1 MQACWHLWQAML
13 NLPWQHAMNM
23 LYSCSQGVHLDWQL
37 HTVFY
42 QEGFIM
48 FRPWL
53 ICQGVVM
60 AQDLHRSQ
68 QYGELRDTLFF
79 ITLMLAVGP

>member
-1 MQACWHLWQAML
+1 
-13 NLPWQHAMNM
+13 MNM